1 MITEFV
7 CVRVLYNPRI
17 CNSVADKR
25 AKIGVELGPSGV
37 LLWPDEVSAI
47 VSDLVATDLGSANS

>member
-1 MITEFV
+1 MIIKFV
-7 CVRVLYNPRI
+7 CVLVLYNPRI

-37 LLWPDEVSAI
+37 LLWPDEVSATF
-47 VSDLVATDLGSANS
+47 SNLVATDLGSANS

>member
-37 LLWPDEVSAI
+37 LLWPDEVSTI
-47 VSDLVATDLGSANS
+47 VSDLVVADLGSANS

>member
-1 MITEFV
+1 M

-37 LLWPDEVSAI
+37 LLWPDEVSTI
-47 VSDLVATDLGSANS
+47 VSDLVVADLGSANS